1 MFPLPAT
8 ITELE
13 KEQLIE
19 RILASAVFCRAP
31 RLSAFLRYIAKLH
44 LNAQDE
50 AINEQRIGVHVFGR
64 AEGYHVGE
72 DSIVRSQARF
82 LRQRL
87 EEYFSGP
94 GQEEEILLSIP
105 KGAYV
110 PVFSRCKTAAEAA
123 PEQETVAAEADAP
136 HSPSRLSWRWAAAM
150 LACAIMALGAWS
162 LHERMHSAT
171 PAERFW
177 NGFFDTHRQQILVPS
192 DSTLVLLQKM
202 SSHEFSL
209 GDYLSRRY
217 LIEPPTQPHGVL
229 WHSVATSQY
238 TSLTDLLLFDR
249 LQRFAGTEHRSLRL
263 QPARDL
269 TVDELKTSNAILL
282 GGKRSNPWIELVGTE
297 MHFTFGYDYTRNE
310 NYILNRNPGRDEQ
323 PRYDEANNGTPHVAY
338 GVLAYLPSLDGAG
351 SNLLIGG
358 TSRAATEATGEFLLG
373 PEFNL
378 FLAGIEQKHTIPHF
392 ELLLSLNNING
403 DAGKTRI
410 VCYHRLD

>member
-1 MFPLPAT
+1 MHAT

-94 GQEEEILLSIP
+94 GQEEEILLAIP

-110 PVFSRCKTAAEAA
+110 PVFCRRETAPCA
-123 PEQETVAAEADAP
+123 PEQQAGAVEADP
-136 HSPSRLSWRWAAAM
+136 PRHKPRISWRWATAI
-150 LACAIMALGAWS
+150 LFCAVVALGAWS
-162 LHERMHSAT
+162 LHDRMHGAT
-171 PAERFW
+171 PAGRFW
-177 NGFFDTHRQQILVPS
+177 NGFFDAHRQQILVPS

-202 SSHEFSL
+202 SSHDFTL
-209 GDYLSRRY
+209 GDYISRRY
-217 LIEPPTQPHGVL
+217 LIEPATQPHGTL

-238 TSLTDLLLFDR
+238 TSLTDLFLFDR
-249 LQRFAGTEHRSLRL
+249 LERFANSERRSLRL
-263 QPARDL
+263 LPARDL

-282 GGKRSNPWIELVGTE
+282 GGKRSNPWVELVGTE

-310 NYILNRNPGRDEQ
+310 NYILNRNPGRNEL

-373 PEFNL
+373 PGFNQ
-378 FLAGIEQKHTIPHF
+378 FLAGIEQKQTIPHF

-403 DAGKTRI
+403 DASKTRI